1 MADQAGRDWTDAD
14 VVAAVN
20 DTILDYAEYV
30 DTCEPAKWAAL
41 FCSDGVFDEGTIVQ
55 GRENLDRH
63 VRKLLR
69 LFTATS
75 HHMSNIRVK
84 RTAEETATA
93 TSYVYAWHRKTD
105 GDDFEVWGRYSDE
118 LRVED
123 GKWRFATR
131 RVEMFGSRGW
141 DIKLDRVPRRSL
153 D

>member
-1 MADQAGRDWTDAD
+1 MADEARRDWTDAE

-41 FCSDGVFDEGTIVQ
+41 FCTDGVFDEGTIVQ
-55 GRENLDRH
+55 GRDDLDRH

-69 LFTATS
+69 LFSATA
-75 HHMSNIRVK
+75 HHMSNIRVR

-123 GKWRFATR
+123 GAWRFASR

-141 DIKLDRVPRRSL
+141 EIPLDRVPRRPL

>member
-1 MADQAGRDWTDAD
+1 MADQARSDWTDAD
-14 VVAAVN
+14 VVTAVT

-41 FCSDGVFDEGTIVQ
+41 FCQDGVFDEGRVVQ
-55 GRENLDRH
+55 GREHLDRH
-63 VRKLLR
+63 VRKLLG
-69 LFTATS
+69 LFTATA
-75 HHMSNIRVK
+75 HHMSNIRVR
-84 RTAEETATA
+84 RTGDQTATA

-105 GDDFEVWGRYSDE
+105 GDDFEVWGRYRDE

-123 GKWRFATR
+123 GQWRFASR

-141 DIKLDRVPRRSL
+141 DIQLDQVPRRPL

>member
-1 MADQAGRDWTDAD
+1 MGEQTPSSWTDAE

-20 DTILDYAEYV
+20 DTILDYAEFV
-30 DTCEPAKWAAL
+30 DTCEARRWAEL
-41 FCSDGVFDEGTIVQ
+41 FCTDGTFDEGTIVQ
-55 GRENLDRH
+55 GREALYRH

-69 LFTATS
+69 LFTATA
-75 HHMSNIRVK
+75 HHMTNVRVT
-84 RTAEETATA
+84 RTGDESASA

-105 GDDFEVWGRYSDE
+105 GGDFEIWGRYTDE

-123 GKWRFATR
+123 SCWRFANR

-141 DIKLDRVPRRSL
+141 DVQLDQVPRRAF